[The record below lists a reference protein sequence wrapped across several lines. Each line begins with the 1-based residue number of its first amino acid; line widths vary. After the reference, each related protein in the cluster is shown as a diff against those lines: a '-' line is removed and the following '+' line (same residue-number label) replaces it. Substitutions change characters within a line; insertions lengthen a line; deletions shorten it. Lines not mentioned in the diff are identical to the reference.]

1 MVVSNGKIKLDFL
14 PDAPCEF
21 AILEIESKK
30 KEKFS
35 RRARLRAR
43 LLLFAMRFHIPRES
57 GRAIMKKKAKSK
69 AKTGKVKGK
78 SACPRA
84 RKESNPA
91 EVRKDISKIVQS
103 GAKKITKAVMEQ
115 ATTGQ
120 LAPAKYLF
128 EVAGIYPALTDG
140 TFGTEDEECLA
151 KTLMNRLDLPDKPIA
166 LDDEDEMGKVGSQ
179 AIEGTAGPTK
189 SETPESS
196 LDDGTESNDV
206 PALVRT
212 IP

>member
-1 MVVSNGKIKLDFL
+1 MTIS
-14 PDAPCEF
+14 EF
-21 AILEIESKK
+21 
-30 KEKFS
+30 KE
-35 RRARLRAR
+35 A
-43 LLLFAMRFHIPRES
+43 

-69 AKTGKVKGK
+69 AAKTVKAKAK
-78 SACPRA
+78 SASPRA
-84 RKESNPA
+84 KKESNPA

-103 GAKKITKAVMEQ
+103 GARRIAKAVMEQ
-115 ATTGQ
+115 AGSGQ

-140 TFGTEDEECLA
+140 TFGTDDEDCLA

-166 LDDEDEMGKVGSQ
+166 LDDEDEMGRVGSP
-179 AIEGTAGPTK
+179 AVEGSVGTTEPGTH
-189 SETPESS
+189 TSS
-196 LDDGTESNDV
+196 GGDDAEGDDT

>member
-1 MVVSNGKIKLDFL
+1 
-14 PDAPCEF
+14 
-21 AILEIESKK
+21 
-30 KEKFS
+30 
-35 RRARLRAR
+35 
-43 LLLFAMRFHIPRES
+43 MR
-57 GRAIMKKKAKSK
+57 KKAKSK
-69 AKTGKVKGK
+69 AVKTGKTKRK
-78 SACPRA
+78 SASPRA
-84 RKESNPA
+84 KKESNPA

-103 GAKKITKAVMEQ
+103 SAKRIAKAVMEQ

-140 TFGTEDEECLA
+140 TFGTEDEDCLA

-166 LDDEDEMGKVGSQ
+166 PDDEDEMGTVESPAAEGS
-179 AIEGTAGPTK
+179 AGPTE
-189 SETPESS
+189 SETTPESPS
-196 LDDGTESNDV
+196 GDGTESTDV